1 MRHRLLATLVVLVA
15 LATAQQALAAPSPA
29 GVFQALWERYD
40 RPVAEQRT
48 PRSWTWGPAPIAGP
62 LEEDFS
68 DPQVSPT
75 TYQRTVIYYDKGRM
89 EINNPN
95 GDSSSPWY
103 VTSGLLPIE
112 LMRGVR
118 QNGISPDNITRWQES
133 YISAIGDPDSFPAYP
148 DLLTLYQS
156 PGQIDPAKLGQPA
169 TELLDRTMTIG
180 SYSGYVGD
188 AATVLLAGPNGHGVP
203 RAFLEFQRQQGLLA
217 SGGRLVSGQVYDPL
231 FVFGLP
237 VTPAVWVRATI
248 GGKELPVLFQVFE
261 RRILT
266 YNPANAPAF
275 RVEMGNVGQHYHR
288 WISSDPYASSE
299 WLARPNGEPVTSHRP
314 SDRVIYTLEQEQ
326 REEESATVVSYRLFV
341 SEDGGAT
348 RELRA
353 SDTLR
358 CRVAGVSLL
367 IPRMPNSDPGHVG
380 LWTQCSHAPSLS
392 RGAGVTIKASYNAGR
407 SFIVR
412 GRM

>member
-1 MRHRLLATLVVLVA
+1 MRHRLFAILVALVV
-15 LATAQQALAAPSPA
+15 LATAQQALAAPNPSA
-29 GVFQALWERYD
+29 VFQTLWERYD

-62 LEEDFS
+62 LEEEFR
-68 DPQVSPT
+68 DPQVSPIA
-75 TYQRTVIYYDKGRM
+75 YQRSVIYYDKGRM
-89 EINNPN
+89 EINNPD
-95 GDSSSPWY
+95 GDASSPWY

-118 QNGISPDNITRWQES
+118 QNGINPDTVTRWQES

-156 PGQIDPAKLGQPA
+156 PGQIDQAKLNRPA
-169 TELLDRTMTIG
+169 TELLNRNMTIG
-180 SYSGYVGD
+180 SFNDYASD
-188 AATVLLAGPNGHGVP
+188 PATVLLAGANGHGVP
-203 RAFLEFQRQQGLLA
+203 RAFLEFQRQQGLLV

-261 RRILT
+261 RRVLT
-266 YNPANAPAF
+266 YNPANPAAF
-275 RVEMGNVGQHYHR
+275 RVEMGNVGQHFYR

-299 WLARPNGEPVTSHRP
+299 WLRNSEPVTSYQP
-314 SDRVIYTLEQEQ
+314 NQQVIYTLEQEQ
-326 REEESATVVSYRLFV
+326 REEQFTKIISYRLYV

-367 IPRMPNSDPGHVG
+367 IPRMPKSDPGHIG
-380 LWTQCSHAPSLS
+380 LWTQCSDAPSQS
-392 RGAGVTIKASYNAGR
+392 RGAGVIIRASYNAGR

-412 GRM
+412 GGM